1 MELPIG
7 LRIRK
12 EVIRQGIPLGL
23 FADMISVSR
32 PNVYSIFARK
42 VIDSDLLGRISI
54 ALNHNFFD
62 DLADDIRD
70 RLGNDTPKEML
81 TQDGLLSI
89 LHNGDDRELVYYDDD
104 NREYKLKESLYL
116 DLWVND
122 FSYEMTIDLPDFMFP
137 WLLNS
142 YARAIAGP
150 MKGLDEDS
158 FNQQFY
164 PWLEKQCPRQA
175 RCIKEAVE
183 KRLLEIVVEPDHERE
198 RKEIHFE
205 YPTDIDDWYYL
216 TDNKIEYLL
225 DNLPERIIVTKEY
238 KK

>member
-104 NREYKLKESLYL
+104 NQEYKLKESLCINL
-116 DLWVND
+116 LVNGVN
-122 FSYEMTIDLPDFMFP
+122 FEETIDLPDFMFP

-150 MKGLDEDS
+150 MKGMNKDA

-164 PWLEKQCPRQA
+164 PWLERQCPRQA
-175 RCIKEAVE
+175 RCIKKAVG
-183 KRLLEIVVEPDHERE
+183 KRLLQRGAE
-198 RKEIHFE
+198 
-205 YPTDIDDWYYL
+205 L
-216 TDNKIEYLL
+216 DNKIEYLL
-225 DNLPERIIVTKEY
+225 DGLPKRIIVTKEY

>member
-1 MELPIG
+1 MEIPIG

-12 EVIRQGIPLGL
+12 EVIRQGMPLGK
-23 FADMISVSR
+23 FADKIHVSR
-32 PNVYSIFARK
+32 TDVYHIFGRK
-42 VIDSDLLGRISI
+42 AINSELLKLICI

-62 DLADDIRD
+62 DLAEDIRD
-70 RLGNDTPKEML
+70 RLGDATPKEML
-81 TQDGLLSI
+81 TKEGMLSI
-89 LHNGDDRELVYYDDD
+89 L
-104 NREYKLKESLYL
+104 ESLYL

-150 MKGLDEDS
+150 MKGLDEDA

-164 PWLEKQCPRQA
+164 PWLERQCPRQA
-175 RCIKEAVE
+175 RCIKKAVG
-183 KRLLEIVVEPDHERE
+183 KRLLQRGAE
-198 RKEIHFE
+198 
-205 YPTDIDDWYYL
+205 L
-216 TDNKIEYLL
+216 DNKIEYLL
-225 DNLPERIIVTKEY
+225 DGLPKRIIVTKEY

>member
-70 RLGNDTPKEML
+70 RLGDATPKEML
-81 TQDGLLSI
+81 TKEGMLSI
-89 LHNGDDRELVYYDDD
+89 LRRGDDHELVYYDDD
-104 NREYKLKESLYL
+104 NQEYKLKERLCINL
-116 DLWVND
+116 CVNGVY
-122 FSYEMTIDLPDFMFP
+122 YEETIGLPDFMFP

-142 YARAIAGP
+142 FARAIAGP
-150 MKGLDEDS
+150 MKGMNKDA
-158 FNQQFY
+158 FNQLFY

-175 RCIKEAVE
+175 RCIKEAVG
-183 KRLLEIVVEPDHERE
+183 KRLLQRGAE
-198 RKEIHFE
+198 
-205 YPTDIDDWYYL
+205 L
-216 TDNKIEYLL
+216 DNKIEYLL
-225 DNLPERIIVTKEY
+225 DGLPKRIIVTKEY

>member
-1 MELPIG
+1 M
-7 LRIRK
+7 
-12 EVIRQGIPLGL
+12 
-23 FADMISVSR
+23 
-32 PNVYSIFARK
+32 
-42 VIDSDLLGRISI
+42 
-54 ALNHNFFD
+54 
-62 DLADDIRD
+62 
-70 RLGNDTPKEML
+70 
-81 TQDGLLSI
+81 
-89 LHNGDDRELVYYDDD
+89 
-104 NREYKLKESLYL
+104 
-116 DLWVND
+116 ND

-150 MKGLDEDS
+150 MKGLDEDA

>member
-104 NREYKLKESLYL
+104 NQEYKLKESLCINL
-116 DLWVND
+116 LVNGVN
-122 FSYEMTIDLPDFMFP
+122 FEETIDLPDFMFP

-150 MKGLDEDS
+150 MKGLDKDA

-164 PWLEKQCPRQA
+164 PWLERQCPRQA
-175 RCIKEAVE
+175 RCIKKAVG
-183 KRLLEIVVEPDHERE
+183 KRLLQRGAE
-198 RKEIHFE
+198 
-205 YPTDIDDWYYL
+205 L
-216 TDNKIEYLL
+216 DNKIEYLL
-225 DNLPERIIVTKEY
+225 DGLPKRIIVTKEY

>member
-104 NREYKLKESLYL
+104 NQEYKLKESLCINL
-116 DLWVND
+116 LVNGVN
-122 FSYEMTIDLPDFMFP
+122 FEETIDLPDFMFP

-150 MKGLDEDS
+150 MKGLDKDA

-164 PWLEKQCPRQA
+164 PWLERQCPRQA
-175 RCIKEAVE
+175 RCINEAVG
-183 KRLLEIVVEPDHERE
+183 KRLLQRGAE
-198 RKEIHFE
+198 
-205 YPTDIDDWYYL
+205 L
-216 TDNKIEYLL
+216 DNKIEYLL
-225 DNLPERIIVTKEY
+225 DGLPERIIVTKEY

>member
-137 WLLNS
+137 WLLKS
-142 YARAIAGP
+142 
-150 MKGLDEDS
+150 
-158 FNQQFY
+158 NQTTN
-164 PWLEKQCPRQA
+164 EN
-175 RCIKEAVE
+175 V
-183 KRLLEIVVEPDHERE
+183 
-198 RKEIHFE
+198 RKSTLSIQQ
-205 YPTDIDDWYYL
+205 TL
-216 TDNKIEYLL
+216 T
-225 DNLPERIIVTKEY
+225 TGTT
-238 KK
+238 